1 MGQSLDFFL
10 IAGGDCAE
18 IVDAF
23 VREEAIGLLLQF
35 GFDKFSLSCLVH
47 QHKIEENTKKLEAVA
62 VKLKEE
68 EEAQGT

>member
-47 QHKIEENTKKLEAVA
+47 QLYVDLFFQNAL
-62 VKLKEE
+62 LYL
-68 EEAQGT
+68 